1 MSKVS
6 LQVKGI
12 TPAELIKRVE
22 DAAKA
27 DVLVGVPESTAQQ
40 RQGGNGKI
48 NNAMLAAIHEA
59 GAPSRNIPSRPF
71 MAPGI
76 ERVKDRLFS
85 LFTAAAESIISGG
98 DTMPYLERI
107 GKDARDSI
115 RGYFTADNGWKPL
128 SAKTIVRRAYNRLA
142 DNVSFIRASKQRR
155 FKMLM
160 KEVQRQGFQRPL
172 VDKGDLRRSI
182 TYVIEERD
190 K

>member
-6 LQVKGI
+6 LQIKGT

-27 DVLVGVPESTAQQ
+27 DVLVGVPESTAP
-40 RQGGNGKI
+40 RKDGKTKV

-59 GAPSRNIPSRPF
+59 GAPSRNIPARPF

-76 ERVKDRLFS
+76 ERVKDQLFK

-107 GKDARDSI
+107 GTAARDSI
-115 RGYFTADNGWKPL
+115 RRYFTADNGWKPL

-142 DNVSFIRASKQRR
+142 DNVSFMRASKQRR
-155 FKMLM
+155 FKMLV
-160 KEVQRQGFQRPL
+160 KELQKQGPQRPL
-172 VDKGDLRRSI
+172 VDKGELRRSI
-182 TYVIEERD
+182 EYVIEERD

>member
-27 DVLVGVPESTAQQ
+27 DVLVGVPESTSQ
-40 RQGGNGKI
+40 RKDGKI
-48 NNAMLAAIHEA
+48 SNAALAAIHEA

-76 ERVKDRLFS
+76 ERVKDQLFS
-85 LFTAAAESIISGG
+85 LFTAAAESIIAGG
-98 DTMPYLERI
+98 DAMPYLERI
-107 GKDARDSI
+107 GKNARDSI
-115 RGYFTADNGWKPL
+115 RAYFTADNGWKPL

-142 DNVSFIRASKQRR
+142 DNVSFMRASKQRR
-155 FKMLM
+155 FKMLA
-160 KEVQRQGFQRPL
+160 KEVQKQGFQRPL

>member
-6 LQVKGI
+6 LQIKGI

-27 DVLVGVPESTAQQ
+27 DVLVGVPESEAP
-40 RQGGNGKI
+40 RKGSKI
-48 NNAMLAAIHEA
+48 DNATLAAIHEA

-76 ERVKDRLFS
+76 ERVKDQLFS
-85 LFTAAAESIISGG
+85 LFTAAAENIISGG

-107 GKDARDSI
+107 GKYARDSI
-115 RGYFTADNGWKPL
+115 RRYFTADNGWKPL

-142 DNVSFIRASKQRR
+142 DNVSFMRASKQRR
-155 FKMLM
+155 FKMLV